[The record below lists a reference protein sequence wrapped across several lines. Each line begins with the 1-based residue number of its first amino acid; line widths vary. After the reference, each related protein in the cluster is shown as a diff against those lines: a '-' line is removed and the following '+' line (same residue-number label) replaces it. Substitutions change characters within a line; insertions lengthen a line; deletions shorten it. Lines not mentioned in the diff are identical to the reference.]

1 MIDLKKIIFTST
13 LTHMMMVIMMQG
25 LLAQN
30 VERLMSFH
38 ELKDFS
44 QTIAPYI
51 VAIQRES
58 VLKENYNRP
67 GDLTEWGYGLLIQ
80 DQGVLTYEGWLQKKS
95 DEEDV
100 LIYLVSQDQSAKTKK
115 IKTQIK
121 KKDLD
126 LGLALLDFQ
135 GIKQPIYPSQLLENP
150 KDQMFFGQPSM
161 ALQEKQK
168 ALLQLLKVSKDPLWA
183 NEILYVY
190 TQPDQAMQKIT
201 TIGKAKDFWAY
212 YHLCFCRLANG
223 LVLLNANGM
232 IKGISAG
239 PHPLL
244 KGYSLILPPQALRG
258 FLEEEER

>member
-1 MIDLKKIIFTST
+1 MIDLKVIKLTIIISS
-13 LTHMMMVIMMQG
+13 MVMVMIQD

-30 VERLMSFH
+30 VERLMSFQ

-44 QTIAPYI
+44 QSISPYI
-51 VAIQRES
+51 VTIQRES
-58 VLKENYNRP
+58 VLKENYHRP
-67 GDLTEWGYGLLIQ
+67 GDLIEWGYGLFIQ
-80 DQGVLTYEGWLQKKS
+80 DQGILTYEGWLQKKS
-95 DEEDV
+95 DEEEV
-100 LIYLVSQDQSAKTKK
+100 LIYLLAQDQSAKTKK
-115 IKTQIK
+115 IKTQVK

-126 LGLALLDFQ
+126 LGLALLDFK
-135 GIKQPIYPSQLLENP
+135 GIKQPIYPNQMLQNP
-150 KDQMFFGQPSM
+150 KDQMFFGQASM

-168 ALLQLLKVSKDPLWA
+168 ALLQLLKVSKDPLWV

-190 TQPDQAMQKIT
+190 TQQDQAMQKIT

-244 KGYSLILPPQALRG
+244 KGYSLILPPQAVRG